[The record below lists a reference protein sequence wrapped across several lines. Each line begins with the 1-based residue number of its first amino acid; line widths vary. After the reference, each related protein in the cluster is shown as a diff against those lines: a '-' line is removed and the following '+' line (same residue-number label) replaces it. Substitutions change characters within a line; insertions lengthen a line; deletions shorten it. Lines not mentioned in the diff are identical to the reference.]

1 MNTMEFKKVL
11 SSGILGT
18 TAMTI
23 FSYVVSEVKR
33 EDFREPEIMSLLF
46 KNLSITF
53 LQYGTYLGYLAW
65 IIHYIIGFSFV
76 FIYVKLWDNNKLK
89 PNFISG
95 IFLGAITGII
105 GIIGWYITLRIHPN
119 PPTVNLRNFFILLF
133 FAHIVFGIFATLG
146 YVLIIK
152 KTTDNTET

>member
-1 MNTMEFKKVL
+1 MEFKKVL

-18 TAMTI
+18 SAMTI
-23 FSYVVSEVKR
+23 FSYLVSELMS
-33 EDFREPEIMSLLF
+33 DNFREPEIMSLLF

-53 LQYGTYLGYLAW
+53 LQYGTYLGCLAW
-65 IIHYIIGFSFV
+65 VFHYIIGFSFV
-76 FIYVKLWDNNKLK
+76 FIYVKLWDKNTIR
-89 PNFISG
+89 PNIISG

-146 YVLIIK
+146 YVLIK